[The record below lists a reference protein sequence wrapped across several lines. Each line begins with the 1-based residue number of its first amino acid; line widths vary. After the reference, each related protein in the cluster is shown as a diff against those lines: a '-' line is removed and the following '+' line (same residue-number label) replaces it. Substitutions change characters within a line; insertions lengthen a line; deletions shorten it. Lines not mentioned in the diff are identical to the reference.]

1 MTKFVK
7 LDESLLSGDVWGF
20 LKPGPRCLY
29 IELKREFN
37 GSNNG
42 KIFLS
47 HRDAAYRLGTHRNT
61 VGPWFKALE
70 QVGLIEKTGESK
82 VGPSGIGVAAT
93 WLLLELPAPIP
104 EKPEKKRVKS
114 RSKPPKFV
122 PPQAAAD
129 QGDDSIIDDEVVF

>member
-47 HRDAAYRLGTHRNT
+47 HREAAYRLGTHRNT
-61 VGPWFKALE
+61 VGPWFLAHITALSCE
-70 QVGLIEKTGESK
+70 RVTVDPLASCFGLLQHQPRAVLISPRPRVFHLYVG
-82 VGPSGIGVAAT
+82 
-93 WLLLELPAPIP
+93 
-104 EKPEKKRVKS
+104 
-114 RSKPPKFV
+114 
-122 PPQAAAD
+122 
-129 QGDDSIIDDEVVF
+129 